1 MAKTFLIQLQS
12 NKVGKLDRAGQQ
24 GHYTSLASELG
35 ATFLSGSLLG
45 EAFFR
50 FPSKDAA
57 LATLP
62 MLKKTYK
69 VKNGSFPYKAL

>member
-1 MAKTFLIQLQS
+1 MAFLIQLQS
-12 NKVGKLDRAGQQ
+12 DKVGKLDGAGQRT
-24 GHYTSLASELG
+24 HFMALATELG
-35 ATFLSGSLLG
+35 AHFLSGSLLG

-50 FPSKDAA
+50 FPSKEAA

-62 MLKKTYK
+62 KLKKAYR